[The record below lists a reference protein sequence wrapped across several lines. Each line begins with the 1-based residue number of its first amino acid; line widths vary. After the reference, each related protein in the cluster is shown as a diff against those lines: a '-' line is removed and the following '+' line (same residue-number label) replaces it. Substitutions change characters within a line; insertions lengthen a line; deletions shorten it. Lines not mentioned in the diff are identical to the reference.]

1 MLQFQLQL
9 CCCRTKS
16 FQVVAAAAVVAAAVN
31 AVAASV
37 VRQHTEHKQQQLV
50 IVFGITNSWMHHNI
64 FALNQIVA
72 IATIVVG
79 NVAVAAIQWQ

>member
-1 MLQFQLQL
+1 MPATLEEDDPFLGVGLLAQIETCMSSIIAKDTRVCQLDTFQG
-9 CCCRTKS
+9 S
-16 FQVVAAAAVVAAAVN
+16 I
-31 AVAASV
+31 
-37 VRQHTEHKQQQLV
+37 V